1 MAEWVMENVYHDEA
15 VAILGNRDENVR
27 LLRDV
32 LGLKIVARNDAIQL
46 LGLPEQV
53 VVGRRVL
60 DHLRKRY
67 LKQEPTSAEDVK
79 LYLSST
85 LNGGDGSES
94 NGVPANGAAT
104 AGGKTASGAAVLTP
118 ILTPM
123 LPLSVPASDRP
134 RLLAPPPMG
143 AAEIVG
149 PMRKLHARSA
159 GQTRYVESIRAHD
172 LTFGVGPAG
181 TGKTYLAVAAALEYL
196 AQRRVKRIVLVRPAV
211 EAGEKLGFLPGDP
224 QAKVNPFLRP
234 LFDALREMLD
244 LHQMKNY
251 LDHEVIEIQP
261 LAYMR
266 GRTLNDAFVIL
277 DEAQNTTV
285 PQMKMF
291 LTRMGIGSKV
301 VVAGDVTQTD
311 LPAGVES
318 GLADAVERLSKVEK
332 VGVVRME
339 RQDVVR
345 HPLVEAILNAYD
357 DTLETA
363 RSSRAGG
370 VDRPA
375 AVCEEPERP
384 A

>member
-123 LPLSVPASDRP
+123 LPLSVP
-134 RLLAPPPMG
+134 
-143 AAEIVG
+143 
-149 PMRKLHARSA
+149 
-159 GQTRYVESIRAHD
+159 
-172 LTFGVGPAG
+172 
-181 TGKTYLAVAAALEYL
+181 
-196 AQRRVKRIVLVRPAV
+196 
-211 EAGEKLGFLPGDP
+211 
-224 QAKVNPFLRP
+224 
-234 LFDALREMLD
+234 
-244 LHQMKNY
+244 
-251 LDHEVIEIQP
+251 
-261 LAYMR
+261 
-266 GRTLNDAFVIL
+266 
-277 DEAQNTTV
+277 
-285 PQMKMF
+285 
-291 LTRMGIGSKV
+291 
-301 VVAGDVTQTD
+301 
-311 LPAGVES
+311 
-318 GLADAVERLSKVEK
+318 
-332 VGVVRME
+332 
-339 RQDVVR
+339 
-345 HPLVEAILNAYD
+345 
-357 DTLETA
+357 
-363 RSSRAGG
+363 
-370 VDRPA
+370 
-375 AVCEEPERP
+375 
-384 A
+384 